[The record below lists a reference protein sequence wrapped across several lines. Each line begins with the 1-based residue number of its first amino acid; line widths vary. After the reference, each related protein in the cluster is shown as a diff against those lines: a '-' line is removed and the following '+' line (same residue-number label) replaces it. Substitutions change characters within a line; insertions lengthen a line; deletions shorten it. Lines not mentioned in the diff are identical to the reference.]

1 MKVIVAG
8 GSGFIGRHLVRSLL
22 ADGHDVRVVT
32 RNRNPDPSDKLS
44 LAWSCVAEEVDGSD
58 AVVNLA
64 GESVGGLRWTR
75 RKRAAIRSSR
85 VETTTALVEAIRASV
100 HKPRVLVSASGID
113 FAGDSGD
120 AVVAEDAAPGDTF
133 LGRVCKD
140 LEAAAARSPVR
151 WVAVRTPLTIGR
163 DAKAVHL
170 IALPFRLFA
179 GGRLGSGRQWFPWI
193 HVDDLVGIFRRAIDD
208 ESLRGPVHAVAP
220 QQLRQCDAA
229 RDFGRVLHRPAR
241 VSAPAFALR
250 ALMGRQADLLLHGQ
264 RAVSTK
270 LDGFDFRYRTL
281 RAALEDA
288 LA

>member
-8 GSGFIGRHLVRSLL
+8 GSGFIGRHLVRSLA
-22 ADGHDVRVVT
+22 ADGHEVRIVT
-32 RNRNPDPSDKLS
+32 RRPDPRDSSS
-44 LAWSCVAEEVDGSD
+44 LGWNCVPEEVDGAD

-75 RKRAAIRSSR
+75 RKHAAILSSR

-100 HKPRVLVSASGID
+100 RKPRVFVSASGID

-133 LGRVCKD
+133 LGHVCKEH
-140 LEAAAARSPVR
+140 EAAAARSPVR

-163 DAKAVHL
+163 DATAVHL
-170 IALPFRLFA
+170 IALPFRLYA
-179 GGRLGSGRQWFPWI
+179 GGPLGSGRQWFPWI
-193 HVDDLVGIFRRAIDD
+193 HVDDLVGIYRRAIGD
-208 ESLRGPVHAVAP
+208 ESLHGPVHAVAP
-220 QQLRQCDAA
+220 QQLRQRDAA
-229 RDFGRVLHRPAR
+229 GDFGRVLRRPSRLAT
-241 VSAPAFALR
+241 PAVVLR
-250 ALMGRQADLLLHGQ
+250 ALMGRQSDLLLHGQ

-270 LDGFDFRYRTL
+270 LDGFEFRYRTL

>member
-8 GSGFIGRHLVRSLL
+8 GSGFIGRHLVRSLV
-22 ADGHDVRVVT
+22 ADAHDVRVVT
-32 RNRNPDPSDKLS
+32 RNPDPSDKLS
-44 LAWSCVAEEVDGSD
+44 LAWSRVAEEVDGSD

-85 VETTTALVEAIRASV
+85 VETTTTLVRAIRDSV
-100 HKPRVLVSASGID
+100 HKPRVLVNASGID
-113 FAGDSGD
+113 FVGDSGD

-133 LGRVCKD
+133 LGHVCKD
-140 LEAAAARSPVR
+140 LEAATARSPVR
-151 WVAVRTPLTIGR
+151 WVTVRTPLTIGA

-170 IALPFRLFA
+170 LALPFRLFA
-179 GGRLGSGRQWFPWI
+179 GGRLGTGRQWFPWI
-193 HVDDLVGIFRRAIDD
+193 HVDDVVGIYRRAIDD
-208 ESLRGPVHAVAP
+208 ESLQGPVHAVAP
-220 QQLRQCDAA
+220 QQLRQRDAA
-229 RDFGRVLHRPAR
+229 REFGCVLHRPSR
-241 VSAPAFALR
+241 LPTPAFALR

-264 RAVSTK
+264 RAVSDK
-270 LDGFDFRYRTL
+270 LDGFEFRYRTL